1 MKGLGA
7 NRCSLR
13 VRELSTL
20 RGLVGGSLTMKL
32 GIVGLGRSGKT
43 TIFNALTRRLG
54 ESAPPGGQ
62 VVPVLGVVPV
72 PDERVDWLSRLY
84 QPKKTTYAQV
94 TYMDLQG
101 MPGMVESKPEY
112 MSLLLNH
119 MRPMDAFL
127 MVVRNFSDSVLGRPR
142 PAGDYRELADEFI
155 IADLAT
161 VEKRLEKLA
170 MEQKRGKKVPETEKR
185 VLESCME
192 LLNQE
197 KPLRCD
203 PGLAAAPELRGFTLL
218 SAKPLLVVCNNSD
231 EDDQTPEI
239 TVEAGEVLVLR
250 GKLEM
255 EMAQLTESEAQAF
268 REDFGI
274 RESALTR
281 VIQSSFSLLKLATF
295 LTVGDDEVKAWT
307 IPRNL
312 PAQEA
317 AGAVHSDIQRGFIR
331 AEVVAFED
339 LRRAGDCNAARKLGL
354 VRLEGK
360 TYPVQDGDVINFRF
374 NI

>member
-1 MKGLGA
+1 
-7 NRCSLR
+7 
-13 VRELSTL
+13 
-20 RGLVGGSLTMKL
+20 MKL

-43 TIFNALTRRLG
+43 TIFNALTRRTG

-72 PDERVDWLSRLY
+72 PDPRVDWLSELY
-84 QPKKTTYAQV
+84 RPDKTTHAQV

-101 MPGMVESKPEY
+101 MPGMVESKQEY

-127 MVVRNFSDSVLGRPR
+127 MVVRNFHDPVLGK
-142 PAGDYRELADEFI
+142 PAPGRDYRELADEFI

-161 VEKRLEKLA
+161 VEKRLEKLSL
-170 MEQKRGKKVPETEKR
+170 EQKRGKKVPESER
-185 VLESCME
+185 MMLQSCLD
-192 LLNQE
+192 LLNREQ
-197 KPLRCD
+197 PLRSD
-203 PGLAAAPELRGFTLL
+203 PRLASAPELRGFTLL
-218 SAKPLLVVCNNSD
+218 SAKPLLVVSNNAD
-231 EDDQTPEI
+231 EDDQLPELAAENAD
-239 TVEAGEVLVLR
+239 TLVLR

-255 EMAQLTESEAQAF
+255 EMAQLSESEAQVF

-274 RESALTR
+274 TESAMTLVVQR
-281 VIQSSFSLLKLATF
+281 SFALLKLATF
-295 LTVGDDEVKAWT
+295 LTVGEDEVKAWT
-307 IPRNL
+307 IPEDL

-339 LRRAGDCNAARKLGL
+339 LHRAGDHNTARKLGL

-360 TYPVQDGDVINFRF
+360 TYPVQDGDIINFRF
-374 NI
+374 NV

>member
-1 MKGLGA
+1 
-7 NRCSLR
+7 
-13 VRELSTL
+13 
-20 RGLVGGSLTMKL
+20 MKL
-32 GIVGLGRSGKT
+32 GIIGLGRSGKT
-43 TIFNALTRRLG
+43 TIFNALTRRTG

-72 PDERVDWLSRLY
+72 PDPRVDWLSELY
-84 QPKKTTYAQV
+84 RPDKTTHAQV

-101 MPGMVESKPEY
+101 MPGMVESKQEY

-127 MVVRNFSDSVLGRPR
+127 MVVRNFHDPVLGK
-142 PAGDYRELADEFI
+142 PAPGRDYRELADEFI

-161 VEKRLEKLA
+161 VEKRLEKLSL
-170 MEQKRGKKVPETEKR
+170 EQKRGKKVPESER
-185 VLESCME
+185 MMLQSCLD
-192 LLNQE
+192 LLNREQ
-197 KPLRCD
+197 PLRSD
-203 PGLAAAPELRGFTLL
+203 PRLASAPELRGFTLL
-218 SAKPLLVVCNNSD
+218 SAKPLLVVSNNAD
-231 EDDQTPEI
+231 EDDQLPELAAENAD
-239 TVEAGEVLVLR
+239 TLVLR

-255 EMAQLTESEAQAF
+255 EMAQLSESEAQVF

-274 RESALTR
+274 TESAMTLVVQR
-281 VIQSSFSLLKLATF
+281 SFALLKLATF
-295 LTVGDDEVKAWT
+295 LTVGEDEVKAWT
-307 IPRNL
+307 IPEDL

-339 LRRAGDCNAARKLGL
+339 LHRAGDHNTARKLGL

-360 TYPVQDGDVINFRF
+360 TYPVQDGDIINFRF
-374 NI
+374 NV